1 MVKNLI
7 DAADERAEALDRLI
21 LREADQQ
28 LTGVDAGDIVVLE
41 DSSEALTLQALA
53 RVLDES
59 DTAPRVLVRYRS
71 YQQAHAMR
79 ALAHRLLENRGQD
92 AASRLVVAGLDTEA
106 LDLEGALA
114 ECSLKPTLAL
124 GRLPKALAALD
135 DWSRALARHSAQTTT
150 DVSLCLGG
158 NTKHMTRTM
167 NTVLEQSFSEVWAGR
182 GQGKFRALLAKAPRQ
197 SVLAYTAEETQI
209 PSGTLRGLGGV
220 FSGGRE
226 DRGGS
231 YLADIACDLLSTLD
245 RPADGA
251 ALRVLDL
258 GCGNGSVSLRLL
270 HRAQELGI
278 PLVLTATDLDA
289 DAVRSA
295 TQTLAPYRAGEQTAT
310 VTWDDAAA
318 GSASGSFDL
327 LLLNPPFHEGTR
339 LDATMVRP
347 LLDAATRLLAPG
359 GRLLLVH
366 NSHLR
371 YRAQLEDRFEEVEQL
386 GRNGTFTVL
395 SACGAL

>member
-1 MVKNLI
+1 MLKNLVA
-7 DAADERAEALDRLI
+7 AADERAEALDRLI
-21 LREADQQ
+21 LRGADRQ

-41 DSSEALTLQALA
+41 DSSGALTLHALA
-53 RVLDES
+53 TVLAET
-59 DTAPRVLVRYRS
+59 DTARRVLVRSRS
-71 YQQAHAMR
+71 YQQARAMR
-79 ALAHRLLENRGQD
+79 TLADRLLEGLGQD
-92 AASRLVVAGLDTEA
+92 AVARLVVAGLDTEA
-106 LDLEGALA
+106 LDLETALA

-124 GRLPKALAALD
+124 GRLPKTLSALD
-135 DWSRALARHSAQTTT
+135 DWSRALARHSALATTEFL
-150 DVSLCLGG
+150 LCLGG
-158 NTKHMTRTM
+158 NNKHMTRTM
-167 NTVLEQSFSEVWAGR
+167 NTVLEQSFGEVWAGR
-182 GQGKFRALLAKAPRQ
+182 GQGKFRALLSKAPRQ
-197 SVLAYTAEETQI
+197 SVLAHTAEETQI
-209 PSGTLRGLGGV
+209 AAGTLMGLGGV

-295 TQTLAPYRAGEQTAT
+295 TETLAPYRAGEQTAT

-371 YRAQLEDRFEEVEQL
+371 YRAQLEDRFEEVKQL